1 MLLVKS
7 LYILMLVLAV
17 FQVLLAGATAAV
29 GSFAD
34 GGDIVSRA
42 VLIALHP
49 IAAVALVL
57 GLLRPRASQKVQRVV
72 LGLLGLNILA
82 DLGLS
87 ASIAAG
93 MQNGDAALPLIFA
106 VIPAIGLIYCR
117 LRHWRPLSP
126 ALDH

>member
-1 MLLVKS
+1 MKLLH
-7 LYILMLVLAV
+7 ILVLVLAI
-17 FQVLLAGATAAV
+17 FQVLLAGGAAMV

-57 GLLRPRASQKVQRVV
+57 GLLRPRASQTTQRVI

-87 ASIAAG
+87 GSIAAG
-93 MQNGDAALPLIFA
+93 IQNGDAALPLIFA

>member
-1 MLLVKS
+1 MKS

-106 VIPAIGLIYCR
+106 AIPAIGLTYCR
-117 LRHWRPLSP
+117 LRHWRSP
-126 ALDH
+126 S

>member
-1 MLLVKS
+1 
-7 LYILMLVLAV
+7 MLVLAV

-106 VIPAIGLIYCR
+106 VIPAIGLTYCR
-117 LRHWRPLSP
+117 LRHWRSP
-126 ALDH
+126 S